1 MRLRR
6 RDRRGIHRVERFQLP
21 DACAGLARQ
30 AGQET
35 QDHSRC
41 GSADEQMIFKHAQQ
55 IAMAS
60 RSLQIL
66 AATSWIV
73 MSVCAVVFLYFAI
86 AIPNVISENII
97 RDRDKNVQEIR
108 SSTDLHEVQQIATWR
123 TQEEAYI
130 SDSARMLLII
140 AVVTLLL
147 CMICSGVNLF
157 QIRRLKKQLQR

>member
-1 MRLRR
+1 
-6 RDRRGIHRVERFQLP
+6 
-21 DACAGLARQ
+21 
-30 AGQET
+30 
-35 QDHSRC
+35 
-41 GSADEQMIFKHAQQ
+41 MIFKHAQQ
-55 IAMAS
+55 IAMTS
-60 RSLQIL
+60 RSLQIV

-86 AIPNVISENII
+86 AIPNVISENLI